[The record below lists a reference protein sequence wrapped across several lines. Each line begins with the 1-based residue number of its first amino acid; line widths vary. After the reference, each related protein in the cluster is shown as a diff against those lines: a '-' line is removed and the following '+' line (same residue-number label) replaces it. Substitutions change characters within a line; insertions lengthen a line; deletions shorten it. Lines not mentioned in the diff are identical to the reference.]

1 MSNLSEILRRVAN
14 NFAELADE
22 LDKQNMQ
29 TNARLDALEAKSS
42 ANNQIIKDAARML
55 LDNLN

>member
-1 MSNLSEILRRVAN
+1 MNNLSEILRRVAN
-14 NFAELADE
+14 NFVELADE

-29 TNARLDALEAKSS
+29 TNARLDALEDKSS
-42 ANNQIIKDAARML
+42 ANNQIIKDAARMI